1 LGLPVAI
8 TLTPAC
14 QKWSLSLVVDLTV
27 VLMKSLELKVPP
39 PLVAATVAVA
49 TWGIS
54 RVTPLLEVATA
65 YRVWAA
71 IAIAAAGAFF
81 SIGGVVAFRRAQ
93 TTVNPMKPESAS
105 SLVGSGVYRITRNPM
120 YVKLL
125 LVLVAWATFLAAPL
139 ALPCPL
145 AFVLYIGRFQI
156 APEEF
161 ALTKLFGS
169 EYAEYKAKVRR
180 WL

>member
-1 LGLPVAI
+1 
-8 TLTPAC
+8 
-14 QKWSLSLVVDLTV
+14 
-27 VLMKSLELKVPP
+27 MKSLELKVPP
-39 PLVAATVAVA
+39 PLVAAIIAVA
-49 TWGIS
+49 MWGIS

-71 IAIAAAGAFF
+71 IAVAATGGFL
-81 SIGGVVAFRRAQ
+81 SIGGVVAFRRAR

-120 YVKLL
+120 YVGLL
-125 LVLVAWATFLAAPL
+125 LVLIAWATFLAAPL
-139 ALPCPL
+139 ALPGPL
-145 AFVLYIGRFQI
+145 AFLLYIGRFQI
-156 APEEF
+156 ALEEA
-161 ALTKLFGS
+161 ALTKLFGT